1 MQYGWKISQEIFWP
15 FAYMEPTTF
24 KSLPFQKSRTHAIR
38 KLMIS
43 FEDIVWDSVRLFRR
57 FLNKDEATSH
67 HLQAEHILHNHWLTK
82 QSCSFA
88 ECTFQ
93 LLIFRG
99 QSIVFVL
106 TLPPPSFPQL
116 SSPPPSYSQLS
127 LFSRGPFWKMAILV
141 VIIIS
146 VIPPH
151 SQLSLFSRVE
161 PL

>member
-93 LLIFRG
+93 LLIFTG
-99 QSIVFVL
+99 QSIVIVL
-106 TLPPPSFPQL
+106 TL
-116 SSPPPSYSQLS
+116 SPPLLSPAEFPSPLIFTVVTFFEGGI
-127 LFSRGPFWKMAILV
+127 LKDGHSRRRHHQCDSPTFTV
-141 VIIIS
+141 VT
-146 VIPPH
+146 
-151 SQLSLFSRVE
+151 F
-161 PL
+161 